1 MERGLFRSPGIEPCI
16 RDDMMIIETTD
27 LTKRYGHQTAVK
39 DLCLKVE
46 DGEIFGFLGPNGAG
60 KTTTLLMLLGLT
72 RPSAGA
78 AAVCGLDPL
87 RMAREVKRH
96 VGYLPENVGFYGDM
110 DAVQSLEYVADLNG
124 IEVRAAR
131 KKIYELLELV
141 GLQDHARKKTG
152 AFSRGMKQRLGIAE
166 VLMKD
171 PKLLLLD
178 EPTLGL
184 DPEGAI
190 QMIGLIEALN
200 RSRRITV
207 LLSSH
212 NLSQVQRISH
222 RVGIMIAG
230 QLIAAGSV
238 EDLARERF
246 GLGDKVYT
254 LEEVYLEYFQEA

>member
-1 MERGLFRSPGIEPCI
+1 
-16 RDDMMIIETTD
+16 MIIETID
-27 LTKRYGHQTAVK
+27 LTKRYGRQTAV
-39 DLCLKVE
+39 DRLSLRIR

-72 RPSAGA
+72 RPSGGSAT
-78 AAVCGLDPL
+78 VCGLSPF

-110 DAVQSLEYVADLNG
+110 DAVQSLEYVAALNG
-124 IEVRAAR
+124 IGSREASE
-131 KKIYELLELV
+131 KIDDLLELV
-141 GLQDHARKKTG
+141 GLKGNARKKTG

-171 PKLLLLD
+171 PTVLFLD

-190 QMIGLIEALN
+190 QMVGLIQSLN
-200 RSRRITV
+200 QTRNITV

-222 RVGIMIAG
+222 RVGIMISG
-230 QLIAAGSV
+230 SLIAEGSI
-238 EDLARERF
+238 DALAKESF
-246 GLGDKVYT
+246 GLGEREYS
-254 LEEVYLEYFQEA
+254 LEEVYLKYFQEV

>member
-1 MERGLFRSPGIEPCI
+1 
-16 RDDMMIIETTD
+16 MIIETSE
-27 LTKRYGHQTAVK
+27 LTKRYGHQTAVRN
-39 DLCLKVE
+39 LSLKVQE
-46 DGEIFGFLGPNGAG
+46 GEIFGFLGPNGAG

-72 RPSAGA
+72 QPSGGSAM
-78 AAVCGLDPL
+78 VCGLNPL

-110 DAVQSLEYVADLNG
+110 DAIQSLEYVAALNG
-124 IEVRAAR
+124 IERKDAR
-131 KKIYELLELV
+131 EKITDLLELV
-141 GLQDHARKKTG
+141 GLRKDARKKTA

-171 PKLLLLD
+171 PTVLFLD

-190 QMIGLIEALN
+190 QIVGLIQSLN
-200 RSRRITV
+200 QKRNMTV

-230 QLIAAGSV
+230 SLIAEGSI
-238 EDLARERF
+238 DALAKESF
-246 GLGDKVYT
+246 GLGEREYS
-254 LEEVYLEYFQEA
+254 LEEVYMKYFQEV

>member
-1 MERGLFRSPGIEPCI
+1 
-16 RDDMMIIETTD
+16 
-27 LTKRYGHQTAVK
+27 VK
-39 DLCLKVE
+39 DLSLKVE

-72 RPSAGA
+72 QPSGGS
-78 AAVCGLDPL
+78 AAVCGLNPL

-110 DAVQSLEYVADLNG
+110 DAIQSLEYVAALNG
-124 IEVRAAR
+124 IGSKAAR
-131 KKIYELLELV
+131 EKIDDLLDLV
-141 GLQDHARKKTG
+141 GLKGDVRKKTA

-171 PKLLLLD
+171 PTVLFLD

-184 DPEGAI
+184 DPEGAN
-190 QMIGLIEALN
+190 QMVGLIQSLSQGRN
-200 RSRRITV
+200 ITV

-230 QLIAAGSV
+230 SLIAEGSI
-238 EDLARERF
+238 DALAKESF
-246 GLGDKVYT
+246 GLGEKEYS
-254 LEEVYLEYFQEA
+254 LEEVYLKYFQEV

>member
-1 MERGLFRSPGIEPCI
+1 
-16 RDDMMIIETTD
+16 MIIETTD
-27 LTKRYGHQTAVK
+27 LTKRYGRQTAVNQ
-39 DLCLKVE
+39 LSLKVE
-46 DGEIFGFLGPNGAG
+46 TGEIFGFLGPNGAG

-72 RPSAGA
+72 QPSGGSAT
-78 AAVCGLDPL
+78 VCGLNPL
-87 RMAREVKRH
+87 RMAKEVKRH

-110 DAVQSLEYVADLNG
+110 DAVQSLEYVAALNG
-124 IEVRAAR
+124 IGSRQAR
-131 KKIYELLELV
+131 EKIDDLLELV
-141 GLQDHARKKTG
+141 GLKDEARKRTG

-171 PKLLLLD
+171 PTVLFLD

-190 QMIGLIEALN
+190 QMVGLIQSLN
-200 RSRRITV
+200 QSRNMTV

-230 QLIAAGSV
+230 SLIAEGSV
-238 EDLARERF
+238 DTLAKESFGVGERE
-246 GLGDKVYT
+246 YS
-254 LEEVYLEYFQEA
+254 LEEVYLKYFQEV

>member
-1 MERGLFRSPGIEPCI
+1 
-16 RDDMMIIETTD
+16 MIIETTD
-27 LTKRYGHQTAVK
+27 LTKRYGHQTAVNH
-39 DLCLKVE
+39 LSLKVE
-46 DGEIFGFLGPNGAG
+46 EGEIFGFLGPNGAG

-72 RPSAGA
+72 QPSGGSAM
-78 AAVCGLDPL
+78 VCGLNPL

-110 DAVQSLEYVADLNG
+110 DAIQSLEYVAALNG
-124 IEVRAAR
+124 IGRKDAR
-131 KKIYELLELV
+131 EKITDLLELV
-141 GLQDHARKKTG
+141 GLSKDTRKKTA

-171 PKLLLLD
+171 PKVLFLD

-190 QMIGLIEALN
+190 QIVGLIQSLN
-200 RSRRITV
+200 QNRNMTV

-230 QLIAAGSV
+230 SLIAEGSI
-238 EDLARERF
+238 DALAKESF
-246 GLGDKVYT
+246 GLGEREYS
-254 LEEVYLEYFQEA
+254 LEEVYMKYFQEV

>member
-1 MERGLFRSPGIEPCI
+1 MGSK
-16 RDDMMIIETTD
+16 MIIETTG
-27 LTKRYGHQTAVK
+27 LTKKYGRQTAVNG
-39 DLCLKVE
+39 LNLKVKE
-46 DGEIFGFLGPNGAG
+46 GEVFGFLGPNGAG

-72 RPSAGA
+72 QPSGGSAT
-78 AAVCGLDPL
+78 VCGLNPI

-110 DAVQSLEYVADLNG
+110 DAVQSLEYVAALNG
-124 IEVRAAR
+124 IGREKA
-131 KKIYELLELV
+131 KDKIEDLLRLV
-141 GLQDHARKKTG
+141 GLQADARKKTG

-171 PKLLLLD
+171 PEVLFLD

-190 QMIGLIEALN
+190 QIVGLIQSLN
-200 RSRRITV
+200 DTRNITV

-212 NLSQVQRISH
+212 NLQQVQKISH

-230 QLIAAGSV
+230 RLIAEGSI
-238 EDLARERF
+238 DALAKETF
-246 GLGDKVYT
+246 GVGEKEYS
-254 LEEVYLEYFQEA
+254 LEEVYLTYFQEV

>member
-1 MERGLFRSPGIEPCI
+1 MEIG
-16 RDDMMIIETTD
+16 MIIETTE
-27 LTKRYGHQTAVK
+27 LSKRYGDQTAVK
-39 DLCLKVE
+39 DLSLRIKE
-46 DGEIFGFLGPNGAG
+46 GEIFGFLGPNGAG

-72 RPSAGA
+72 QPSGGSAT
-78 AAVCGLDPL
+78 VCGLNPV

-110 DAVQSLEYVADLNG
+110 DAVQSLEYVAALNG
-124 IEVRAAR
+124 IGNKGAR
-131 KKIYELLELV
+131 EKIDDLLDLV
-141 GLQDHARKKTG
+141 GLKGDARKKTG

-166 VLMKD
+166 VLLKD
-171 PKLLLLD
+171 PTVLFLD

-190 QMIGLIEALN
+190 QMIGLIQSLN
-200 RSRRITV
+200 QSRNITV

-230 QLIAAGSV
+230 SLIAEGSI
-238 EDLARERF
+238 DALAEASF
-246 GLGDKVYT
+246 GVGEKEYS
-254 LEEVYLEYFQEA
+254 LEEVYLKYFQEV

>member
-1 MERGLFRSPGIEPCI
+1 
-16 RDDMMIIETTD
+16 MIIETTD
-27 LTKRYGHQTAVK
+27 LTKRYGRQTAVNH
-39 DLCLKVE
+39 LSLKVE
-46 DGEIFGFLGPNGAG
+46 TGEIFGFLGPNGAG

-72 RPSAGA
+72 HPSGGSAT
-78 AAVCGLDPL
+78 VCGLNPL

-110 DAVQSLEYVADLNG
+110 DAVQSLEYVAALNG
-124 IEVRAAR
+124 IGSRQAR
-131 KKIYELLELV
+131 EKIDDLLELV
-141 GLQDHARKKTG
+141 GLRDEARKRTG

-171 PKLLLLD
+171 PTVLFLD

-190 QMIGLIEALN
+190 QMVGLIQSLN
-200 RSRRITV
+200 QSRNMTV

-230 QLIAAGSV
+230 SLIAEGSV
-238 EDLARERF
+238 DTLAKESFGVGERE
-246 GLGDKVYT
+246 YS
-254 LEEVYLEYFQEA
+254 LEEVYLKYFQEV

>member
-1 MERGLFRSPGIEPCI
+1 
-16 RDDMMIIETTD
+16 MIIETTD
-27 LTKRYGHQTAVK
+27 LTKRYGHQTAVNH
-39 DLCLKVE
+39 LSLKVE
-46 DGEIFGFLGPNGAG
+46 EGEIFGFLGPNGAG

-72 RPSAGA
+72 QPSDGSAM
-78 AAVCGLDPL
+78 VCGLNPL

-110 DAVQSLEYVADLNG
+110 DAIQSLEYVAALNG
-124 IEVRAAR
+124 IGRKDAR
-131 KKIYELLELV
+131 EKITDLLELV
-141 GLQDHARKKTG
+141 GLSKDARKKTA

-166 VLMKD
+166 VLMKN
-171 PKLLLLD
+171 PKVLFLD

-190 QMIGLIEALN
+190 QIVGLIQSLN
-200 RSRRITV
+200 QNRNMTV

-230 QLIAAGSV
+230 SLIAEGSI
-238 EDLARERF
+238 DALAKESF
-246 GLGDKVYT
+246 GLGEREYS
-254 LEEVYLEYFQEA
+254 LEEVYMKYFQEV